1 MAKYD
6 FPLLGLSYTP
16 MRNSLFLV
24 HTKVVH
30 KTLDEAS
37 GEEMY
42 TEESSTFLVTGRD
55 EEEVK
60 LNCLFVPGIQGIQ
73 SFESMLI
80 DLENYLKKEY
90 KNGS

>member
-24 HTKVVH
+24 HTKVVRE
-30 KTLDEAS
+30 TMDEVL
-37 GEEMY
+37 GEVMY

-55 EEEVK
+55 KEEVK
-60 LNCLFVPGIQGIQ
+60 LNCFFVPGIQSIQ

-80 DLENYLKKEY
+80 DLENYLKKECE
-90 KNGS
+90 NVS